1 MLGVGT
7 MSDCYQRWR
16 AAVHYERVTL
26 GGRGVFRNSEK
37 VSRGHHPAVSTEAVL
52 ERRKEKTLKS

>member
-1 MLGVGT
+1 MWELCLIVIRDGQAV
-7 MSDCYQRWR
+7 
-16 AAVHYERVTL
+16 VHYERVTL

-37 VSRGHHPAVSTEAVL
+37 ASRGHHPAVSTEAVL